1 MRSST
6 LVADRVPVSVIS
18 AMEDRKRA
26 IPHDSSDDPSPP
38 LKRQAVTP
46 ASSSTN
52 HQLPQSQEDV
62 IVSSVPALLDLLS
75 NSSTDLSSLTL
86 TNTMLI
92 PPEKV
97 FSAISL
103 CNHDGD
109 DELPILQTGLLTFT
123 SLQHFQKEAIFRQML
138 EYKRE
143 RNLLENK
150 VEQLDKKATYHDDH
164 IRVMDAWWDQV
175 RAISLRYGDMH
186 RS

>member
-6 LVADRVPVSVIS
+6 LTADRVPVSVIS

-75 NSSTDLSSLTL
+75 NLSTDLSSLAL

-103 CNHDGD
+103 CNQI
-109 DELPILQTGLLTFT
+109 EMMNLQFCRRGC
-123 SLQHFQKEAIFRQML
+123 
-138 EYKRE
+138 
-143 RNLLENK
+143 
-150 VEQLDKKATYHDDH
+150 
-164 IRVMDAWWDQV
+164 
-175 RAISLRYGDMH
+175 
-186 RS
+186 